1 MNELETLLNELS
13 SFDIPLQ
20 NKQIQ
25 AQPKQPDVTEDNL
38 NDYLLKKASSLVDLS
53 LGAVEELKPFV
64 MQGTDPDE
72 ITALA
77 EVINA
82 SSKAME
88 NLNKLLMQKKKF
100 ENDVK
105 LKKIDFELK
114 KELVAMEPSNPH
126 TVNNNVFIASREEI
140 FKKFIN
146 TTQDID
152 VVDVLEN
159 QETKE

>member
-13 SFDIPLQ
+13 SFDIPAQ
-20 NKQIQ
+20 NRQIQ
-25 AQPKQPDVTEDNL
+25 EQPKQATVTDENL
-38 NDYLLKKASSLVDLS
+38 NEYLLKKASTLVDLS
-53 LGAVEELKPFV
+53 LGAVEELKPYV

-72 ITALA
+72 IAALA

-88 NLNKLLMQKKKF
+88 TLNKLLMQKKKF

-105 LKKIDFELK
+105 LKQIDFEFK
-114 KELVAMEPSNPH
+114 KELAVIEPSKAH
-126 TVNNNVFIASREEI
+126 TINNNVYIASREEI

-146 TTQDID
+146 TDQP
-152 VVDVLEN
+152 LEIEDAEV
-159 QETKE
+159 QEVKE